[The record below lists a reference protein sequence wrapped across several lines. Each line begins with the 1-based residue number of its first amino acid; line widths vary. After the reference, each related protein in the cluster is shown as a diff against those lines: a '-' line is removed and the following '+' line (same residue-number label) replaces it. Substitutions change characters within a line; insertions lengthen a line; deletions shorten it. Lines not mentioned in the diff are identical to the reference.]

1 MLSDNAPISRR
12 GQWRSQLAVYSPNG
26 GTDPS
31 LCVYRL
37 LMRPQEGPERCGFWS
52 DYGATFDGFFGGP
65 VFLDASSN
73 DGTGRLVPV
82 QTDADLILNWLFP
95 VAETQRLSP
104 GAYTVS
110 VTATLADETAEIST
124 FSVVVS

>member
-1 MLSDNAPISRR
+1 MLSTHAPVSRR

-31 LCVYRL
+31 LCVFKFR
-37 LMRPQEGPERCGFWS
+37 MWPAESACGCDGDW
-52 DYGATFDGFFGGP
+52 DYGLSFGWHIQGRAI
-65 VFLDASSN
+65 LEASSD

-82 QTDADLILNWLFP
+82 QTDTDLILNWLFP
-95 VAETQRLSP
+95 VDAMMRLRP
-104 GAYTVS
+104 GSYNVS